1 MAGSVSNILDLSQP
15 SRLEKEHSITHS
27 RMMRLEKTL
36 LILWFLAN
44 LVVGALTVHE
54 YGMSIDEPNNYRYAA
69 DTWNAYPSLFG
80 TLYEPNYDSS
90 YDGHGPAFVA
100 IASIF
105 VGIAQAVFP
114 NAFAPDLWHYTY
126 FITFQLTGLCLY
138 WLTKRWF
145 NTWTAWGML
154 VLFSTQPLL
163 LGHAFINPKDI
174 PFMFFLTLSVIC
186 GLRMVDAVTD
196 NETYVSL
203 ETPARTLTDK
213 FQRADAQRRKRFL
226 IYVSLALIITLSLIV
241 FSNQIHSLVGQ
252 AVAFFYN
259 AKPDSW
265 AGQLFNSITDPAS
278 RAPAEDYV
286 SKALRLILRVERG
299 LLLAGV
305 LFFTAYF
312 GLLVSNTTLSAFLR
326 NTWKE
331 RRKLGEWFTCLG
343 KRLHNSRQAELLKE
357 WLAEFFRALRDP
369 NVILAGVVLGL
380 ATGVRAVGP
389 LAGLIVVLA
398 LFARARSKSWAT
410 AIAYFLIAG
419 IMTYLA
425 WPRLWDAPIRR
436 YLEALGIASNFS
448 NFPGRVLFDGRLY
461 GSSDLPNSYL
471 PVLLNIQLTEPAL
484 LCIYLGLGVLIWQ
497 LLRSR
502 VRTDLLLY
510 LGLGFVIPLCG
521 LIVLNSPLYHN
532 FRQVLFLVPPLLMFA
547 AFTLS
552 FVFRKLRQTWLCILL
567 IAALALPGIYSTLKL
582 YPYEYA
588 YYNSLVGGVAGAIE
602 RYETDYW
609 RISLREMALELNE
622 IAPPGSIIVV
632 TRSAGLFVR
641 YARPDL
647 IVDKPVNS
655 ILDLGSGYDYII
667 QVTRGKGGEL
677 YPEIDNLIVI
687 ERDGA
692 VLATAKYVKDVS
704 GNPSP

>member
-1 MAGSVSNILDLSQP
+1 MSNILNLSQP
-15 SRLEKEHSITHS
+15 SRLEKGQSITDA
-27 RMMRLEKTL
+27 RMLRLEKTL
-36 LILWFLAN
+36 LVLWFLAN

-69 DTWNAYPSLFG
+69 DTWKAYPSFFG

-105 VGIAQAVFP
+105 VGLVQAVFP
-114 NAFAPDLWHYTY
+114 NAFAPDLWHFTY

-174 PFMFFLTLSVIC
+174 PFMFFLTLSLVW
-186 GLRMVDAVTD
+186 GLRMVDSATT
-196 NETYVSL
+196 NESYVSL
-203 ETPARTLTDK
+203 EKPARTLTEK
-213 FQRADAQRRKRFL
+213 FQKADAGRRKRFL
-226 IYVSLALIITLSLIV
+226 TYLTIAVALALALII
-241 FSNQIHSLVGQ
+241 FSSQVRSLVEQ
-252 AVAFFYN
+252 AVSFFYN
-259 AKPDSW
+259 AESDSW
-265 AGQLFNSITDPAS
+265 AGQLFNSVAS
-278 RAPAEDYV
+278 STGVPAEDYV
-286 SKALRLILRVERG
+286 SKALRLIQRVER
-299 LLLAGV
+299 V
-305 LFFTAYF
+305 LFVTGVFFFLAYL

-326 NTWKE
+326 NTWTQRSKFGK
-331 RRKLGEWFTCLG
+331 RFTSLG
-343 KRLHNSRQAELLKE
+343 KWLSESFQAKLLKE
-357 WLAEFFRALRDP
+357 RFAEFLRALRNP
-369 NVILAGVVLGL
+369 NVVLAGIVLGL

-389 LAGLIVVLA
+389 IAGVIVVLY
-398 LFARARSKSWAT
+398 LFAKVRSRAWGMA
-410 AIAYFLIAG
+410 AAYFLMAG
-419 IMTYLA
+419 IVTYLA
-425 WPRLWDAPIRR
+425 WPRLWDAPIQR
-436 YLEALGIASNFS
+436 YLEALGVASNFS

-461 GSSDLPNSYL
+461 GSSDLPLSYL
-471 PVLLNIQLTEPAL
+471 PVLLNIQLTETAL
-484 LCIYLGLGVLIWQ
+484 LGIYFGLGILTWL

-510 LGLGFVIPLCG
+510 LGLGFAIPLFG
-521 LIVLNSPLYHN
+521 LIALNSPLYHN
-532 FRQVLFLVPPLLMFA
+532 FRQVLFLIPPLLMFA
-547 AFTLS
+547 AFALEVAFRRLS
-552 FVFRKLRQTWLCILL
+552 QTWLRILL
-567 IAALALPGIYSTLKL
+567 IAALALPGVYSTIKL
-582 YPYEYA
+582 YPYEYT
-588 YYNSLVGGVAGAIE
+588 YYNSLVGGLTGAIE

-609 RISLREMALELNE
+609 RISLREMAIKLNE
-622 IAPPGSIIVV
+622 IAPPGSLIVV
-632 TRSAGLFVR
+632 TRSAGLFAR

-647 IVDKPVNS
+647 VIDKPVNS
-655 ILDLGSGYDYII
+655 VLDLGSGYDYII
-667 QVTRGKGGEL
+667 QVTRGEGGEL

>member
-1 MAGSVSNILDLSQP
+1 
-15 SRLEKEHSITHS
+15 
-27 RMMRLEKTL
+27 
-36 LILWFLAN
+36 
-44 LVVGALTVHE
+44 
-54 YGMSIDEPNNYRYAA
+54 
-69 DTWNAYPSLFG
+69 
-80 TLYEPNYDSS
+80 
-90 YDGHGPAFVA
+90 
-100 IASIF
+100 
-105 VGIAQAVFP
+105 
-114 NAFAPDLWHYTY
+114 
-126 FITFQLTGLCLY
+126 
-138 WLTKRWF
+138 
-145 NTWTAWGML
+145 
-154 VLFSTQPLL
+154 
-163 LGHAFINPKDI
+163 
-174 PFMFFLTLSVIC
+174 
-186 GLRMVDAVTD
+186 
-196 NETYVSL
+196 
-203 ETPARTLTDK
+203 
-213 FQRADAQRRKRFL
+213 
-226 IYVSLALIITLSLIV
+226 
-241 FSNQIHSLVGQ
+241 
-252 AVAFFYN
+252 
-259 AKPDSW
+259 
-265 AGQLFNSITDPAS
+265 
-278 RAPAEDYV
+278 
-286 SKALRLILRVERG
+286 
-299 LLLAGV
+299 
-305 LFFTAYF
+305 
-312 GLLVSNTTLSAFLR
+312 
-326 NTWKE
+326 
-331 RRKLGEWFTCLG
+331 
-343 KRLHNSRQAELLKE
+343 
-357 WLAEFFRALRDP
+357 
-369 NVILAGVVLGL
+369 
-380 ATGVRAVGP
+380 
-389 LAGLIVVLA
+389 
-398 LFARARSKSWAT
+398 
-410 AIAYFLIAG
+410 
-419 IMTYLA
+419 
-425 WPRLWDAPIRR
+425 
-436 YLEALGIASNFS
+436 
-448 NFPGRVLFDGRLY
+448 
-461 GSSDLPNSYL
+461 
-471 PVLLNIQLTEPAL
+471 LTEPAL

>member
-1 MAGSVSNILDLSQP
+1 LEKGKSITDARML
-15 SRLEKEHSITHS
+15 RLEKS
-27 RMMRLEKTL
+27 L
-36 LILWFLAN
+36 LVLWFLAN
-44 LVVGALTVHE
+44 LLIGALTVHE
-54 YGMSIDEPNNYRYAA
+54 YGMSIDEPNNYRYAS
-69 DTWNAYPSLFG
+69 DTWKAYPSLFG

-105 VGIAQAVFP
+105 VGSVQAVFP

-145 NTWTAWGML
+145 NSWTAWGML

-174 PFMFFLTLSVIC
+174 PFMFFLTLSVVW
-186 GLRMVDAVTD
+186 GLRMVDAVTT
-196 NETYVSL
+196 NESYVSL
-203 ETPARTLTDK
+203 EKPARTLTDK
-213 FQRADAQRRKRFL
+213 FQKADPKRRRRFL
-226 IYVSLALIITLSLIV
+226 TYLTLTLAVALALII
-241 FSNQIHSLVGQ
+241 FSSQIRSLVEQ
-252 AVAFFYN
+252 TVNFFYN
-259 AKPDSW
+259 ADSNSW
-265 AGQLFNSITDPAS
+265 AGQLFNSIASPAS

-286 SKALRLILRVERG
+286 SKALRLIQRVER
-299 LLLAGV
+299 V
-305 LFFTAYF
+305 LFITALIFFLAYF
-312 GLLVSNTTLSAFLR
+312 GLLIGNTTLSAFLR

-331 RRKLGEWFTCLG
+331 RRKLGEWFTRLG
-343 KRLHNSRQAELLKE
+343 KWLRNSLQAEPLKE
-357 WLAEFFRALRDP
+357 WVANFFRALRDP
-369 NVILAGVVLGL
+369 SVILAGVALGL

-389 LAGLIVVLA
+389 IAGVIVILS
-398 LFARARSKSWAT
+398 LFAKVRSRAWGT
-410 AIAYFLIAG
+410 AIAYFLVAG
-419 IMTYLA
+419 IVTYLS
-425 WPRLWDAPIRR
+425 WPRLWDAPILR

-461 GSSDLPNSYL
+461 GPTELPNSYL

-484 LCIYLGLGVLIWQ
+484 LCIYTGFGILTWH
-497 LLRSR
+497 LLRNR
-502 VRTDLLLY
+502 VPTELLLFV
-510 LGLGFVIPLCG
+510 GFGFVLPLFG
-521 LIVLNSPLYHN
+521 LTVLNSPLYHN
-532 FRQVLFLVPPLLMFA
+532 FRQVLFLIPPLFMLA
-547 AFTLS
+547 AFALE
-552 FVFRKLRQTWLCILL
+552 FAFRKLSQTWLRILL
-567 IAALALPGIYSTLKL
+567 IAALALPGVYSTLKL
-582 YPYEYA
+582 YPYEYV
-588 YYNSLVGGVAGAIE
+588 YYNSLVGGPAGAIE

-622 IAPPGSIIVV
+622 IAPSGSIIVV
-632 TRSAGLFVR
+632 TRSAGLFAR

-647 IVDKPVNS
+647 VVDKPVNS

-667 QVTRGKGGEL
+667 QVTRGEGGEL

-704 GNPSP
+704 GK